1 MDHPAAKNIAGG
13 AGIDNYQVVIAL
25 ARKVKKIMDR
35 LPLPM
40 ELRVSA
46 YGIALRASS
55 PSIP

>member
-46 YGIALRASS
+46 YGIAL
-55 PSIP
+55 